1 MVSEDMRKKA
11 LEDARA
17 TVAARLQARHSD
29 MSENEQALFL
39 VIEQHLGLN
48 RQKCM
53 ELLRAHKQ
61 REFDRLVVEE
71 YNRNLAMLKDGKGR
85 PTDYFKMLEN
95 IVVPVKVTDEQ
106 KILGWGFRFKDEV
119 TGSKSPPIREIF
131 RQKNAAASKTVSIND
146 RERFIQEVRS
156 EYDGKIFEHHFDRMQ
171 VGWEP
176 GKKGTERFF
185 TVKFMLRAC

>member
-1 MVSEDMRKKA
+1 MVSDDVRKKA
-11 LEDARA
+11 LDDARTA
-17 TVAARLQARHSD
+17 VAARLQARHSD

-53 ELLRAHKQ
+53 ELLRTHKQ
-61 REFDRLVVEE
+61 QEFDRLVVEE
-71 YNRNLAMLKDGKGR
+71 YNRNLAMLKSGKVG
-85 PTDYFKMLEN
+85 PTDYFKTLEN
-95 IVVPVKVTDEQ
+95 IIVPVKVSNEQ
-106 KILGWGFRFKDEV
+106 AILGWGFRFKDEV

-131 RQKNAAASKTVSIND
+131 RSKNAATPKTVSIDD

-156 EYDGKIFEHHFDRMQ
+156 EYDGKIFDHKFDRMQ

-185 TVKFMLRAC
+185 TVKFMLRAR